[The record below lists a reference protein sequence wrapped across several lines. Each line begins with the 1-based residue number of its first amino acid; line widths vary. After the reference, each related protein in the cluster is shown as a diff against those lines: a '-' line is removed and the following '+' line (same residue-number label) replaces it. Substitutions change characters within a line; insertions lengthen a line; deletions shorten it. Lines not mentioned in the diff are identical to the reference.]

1 MQGVVYTN
9 GNQESERLTSL
20 LKGLKIE
27 ILEYKLNNH
36 FSQRA
41 FESEFGKGA
50 EYPQCALDYK
60 HIGGIMDT
68 LNHLK
73 KDGLFE

>member
-1 MQGVVYTN
+1 MQAVVYTN
-9 GNQESERLTSL
+9 GNQESERLSSL
-20 LKGLKIE
+20 LKRLEID
-27 ILEYKLNNH
+27 ILEYQLNNH

-41 FESEFGKGA
+41 FESEFGKNA

-60 HIGGIMDT
+60 HIGGIKDT

-73 KDGLFE
+73 KEGLFV

>member
-60 HIGGIMDT
+60 HIGGIKDT

-73 KDGLFE
+73 NEGLIE

>member
-20 LKGLKIE
+20 LKRLEID
-27 ILEYKLNNH
+27 ILEYRLNSH

-50 EYPQCALDYK
+50 EYPQCSLDYK
-60 HIGGIMDT
+60 HIGGIKDT

-73 KDGLFE
+73 KEGLFE

>member
-20 LKGLKIE
+20 LKRLEID
-27 ILEYKLNNH
+27 ILEYRLNSH

-60 HIGGIMDT
+60 HIGGIKDT

-73 KDGLFE
+73 NEGLIE

>member
-60 HIGGIMDT
+60 HIGGIKDT

-73 KDGLFE
+73 KEGLFE